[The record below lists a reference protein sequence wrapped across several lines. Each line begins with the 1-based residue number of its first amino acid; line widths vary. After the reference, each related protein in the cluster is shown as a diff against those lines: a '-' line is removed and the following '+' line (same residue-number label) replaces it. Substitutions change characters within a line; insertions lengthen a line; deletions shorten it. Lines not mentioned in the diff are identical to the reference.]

1 MRLLID
7 SKSANFALPA
17 GVRVLERL
25 PSGSVL
31 VDATPIGAA
40 SLKSGHW
47 SVREPGFVS
56 VTPRGVDDS
65 LFVDVG
71 ASLAAARARRGL

>member
-1 MRLLID
+1 MRLLIE
-7 SKSANFALPA
+7 SKSANYALPA
-17 GVRVLERL
+17 GVKVVERL

-31 VDATPIGAA
+31 VDATPTGVA
-40 SLKSGHW
+40 SLKSGNW
-47 SVREPGFVS
+47 SVRELGFVT

-71 ASLAAARARRGL
+71 ASLAAARARRRL